1 MKLVTGSLAAFGLLL
16 AAGAE
21 AAIPDSRDSG
31 AGPRSGGYVSSQMV
45 ENEALPYLQCVPY
58 ARQVSGIQI
67 FGDAWTWW
75 DQAEGLYNRGN
86 KPRVGA
92 VMSFRPHGN
101 MQLGH
106 VAAVSRVIDS
116 RTVLL
121 RHANW
126 SIIDGRRGQVEDNV
140 RAIDVSPGNDWS
152 AVRVWFAP
160 IGDLGTTHWPLNGFI
175 YPEAVRQPGKA
186 RTVVVAR
193 TTPATAPRTGE
204 STATPSAR
212 PVRLAALDTPQSSRI
227 GSDFLKGIRPEVS
240 RQAPVVR
247 RLSATGSPAQSAAKR
262 DTARPVSATAP
273 ARTASGTTAKPAAR
287 TAATQPVQRMAQP
300 AQRPAQTAQRPAQFR
315 QGTGVRSDDPIGRII
330 ASRSR

>member
-16 AAGAE
+16 ATGAE
-21 AAIPDSRDSG
+21 AAVPESRDNG
-31 AGPRSGGYVSSQMV
+31 TGPRTGGYVSSQMV

-67 FGDAWTWW
+67 YGDAWTWW

-140 RAIDVSPGNDWS
+140 RAVDVSPGNDWS

-160 IGDLGTTHWPLNGFI
+160 LGDLGTTHWPLNGFI

-186 RTVVVAR
+186 RTVVAAKTV
-193 TTPATAPRTGE
+193 PAPASRTGD
-204 STATPSAR
+204 TNAAPSAR
-212 PVRLAALDTPQSSRI
+212 PVRLASLDAPQSSRI
-227 GSDFLKGIRPEVS
+227 GSDFLKGIRSEVS
-240 RQAPVVR
+240 RPTPAVR
-247 RLSATGSPAQSAAKR
+247 RLSATQSPTRPAAKPEAVR
-262 DTARPVSATAP
+262 QVPATAP
-273 ARTASGTTAKPAAR
+273 ARAASGTAAKPVAR
-287 TAATQPVQRMAQP
+287 TATAAAQP
-300 AQRPAQTAQRPAQFR
+300 AQRPAQFR
-315 QGTGVRSDDPIGRII
+315 QGTAVRSDDPIGRII
-330 ASRSR
+330 ANRSR